1 MRRRV
6 GEAGFLGEDSWV
18 AGAGDPPDIM
28 LLWSFAWD
36 SVESPPPRPQIR
48 ELAVQ
53 ERDKGRGAVCAESG
67 WAESLSWRPQS
78 TLRD

>member
-1 MRRRV
+1 MRRSV

-36 SVESPPPRPQIR
+36 SVESSPPPPDTGAGCSR
-48 ELAVQ
+48 E
-53 ERDKGRGAVCAESG
+53 R
-67 WAESLSWRPQS
+67 
-78 TLRD
+78 